1 MMLLDLEHAHYAS
14 ATLQTLHQFLVYR
27 YVDIIHIVVDMMIT
41 VFFSVSCLP
50 FTVLGFT
57 TILIYEH
64 EHEQ

>member
-41 VFFSVSCLP
+41 VFFYQLSAFYSSGIHNHFDL
-50 FTVLGFT
+50 
-57 TILIYEH
+57 
-64 EHEQ
+64 